1 MQNKVREKSWGQIPV
16 PRELMEEAGIDEN
29 SVLQMYVYGNRL
41 VIASVRDADGYRCDF
56 DCERCPVTNECKSE
70 VKNET
75 NTPNTRK
82 TRTDNHPV

>member
-29 SVLQMYVYGNRL
+29 SVLQMYVKGSKL
-41 VIASVRDADGYRCDF
+41 VIKSVRDADGYRCDL

-70 VKNET
+70 V
-75 NTPNTRK
+75 RK
-82 TRTDNHPV
+82 